1 MAVGYLHPR
10 SWSGGV
16 FVYSRTWGEPVA
28 PPTVQVDDEL
38 AKQAA
43 EDVLRQADSVLDA
56 LDDDADF
63 DGLLRIV
70 DQLARIVA
78 RQIESRQIY
87 DVVEQTR
94 GTVLARKD
102 AQIAR
107 YLHEIEEEKEIL
119 EIMEI
124 L

>member
-1 MAVGYLHPR
+1 VER
-10 SWSGGV
+10 QGGGTSRRKNTYPEY
-16 FVYSRTWGEPVA
+16 YSRQFFGKQ
-28 PPTVQVDDEL
+28 VQLPADEL